1 MTKNQLIGLYMDFCT
16 YKKELKVMVGDID
29 IMDLVDETTKKY
41 LETKVLDILDELS
54 SSKEE

>member
-29 IMDLVDETTKKY
+29 IMDLVDETAKKE

-54 SSKEE
+54 SK

>member
-16 YKKELKVMVGDID
+16 NKKELKVMVGDTD
-29 IMDLVDETTKKY
+29 IMDLVDETTKKE

-54 SSKEE
+54 SN